1 MGADFRL
8 HQGVSMSRPIRLT
21 VGAGCQW
28 FRKWCVLGARSS
40 LQLKSGQSLQL
51 AAVASSGS
59 RCFCSL
65 FSLELPRWM
74 ELSSDAMS
82 NVYQFSDRNKSVIR
96 DASNLYISSEGTI
109 LNFYPILGGNGKEA
123 RWSGEA
129 TGDFEFEGWSGLHG
143 ELLCQEQQ
151 LAVVVYISLVSAL
164 QKQRQTDL

>member
-82 NVYQFSDRNKSVIR
+82 NVYQFSDRNKSKR
-96 DASNLYISSEGTI
+96 CISSLHLIRRDNTQLLSHWGGGMEKKPGGAVRLQEI
-109 LNFYPILGGNGKEA
+109 LNFKVSLGFMVNSCVKNNS
-123 RWSGEA
+123 W
-129 TGDFEFEGWSGLHG
+129 
-143 ELLCQEQQ
+143 
-151 LAVVVYISLVSAL
+151 
-164 QKQRQTDL
+164 

>member
-109 LNFYPILGGNGKEA
+109 LNFYPILGGKMEKKPGGAVRLQEILNLKV
-123 RWSGEA
+123 
-129 TGDFEFEGWSGLHG
+129 GLG
-143 ELLCQEQQ
+143 FMVSSCVKNNSWQWW
-151 LAVVVYISLVSAL
+151 YIFL
-164 QKQRQTDL
+164 